1 MNKLNTAVTDTPHEL
16 RMYAGMLLR
25 SDTFSTFSFNKRQS
39 FPHSTAEIGDFD
51 PQKHYGNYISDFKIL
66 LKQTPK
72 MEEKIM
78 EYHPTLKGQTP
89 LMAETCFLK
98 KASLLDTYGVDPHPV
113 KVFSEGYEGT
123 EFSKLLFFVFFQCLS
138 FVLKILCGFS
148 FCLY

>member
-1 MNKLNTAVTDTPHEL
+1 
-16 RMYAGMLLR
+16 MLLR
-25 SDTFSTFSFNKRQS
+25 SDTL
-39 FPHSTAEIGDFD
+39 FPNSTAEIGDFD

-113 KVFSEGYEGT
+113 KV
-123 EFSKLLFFVFFQCLS
+123 SKVFPPPFFFF
-138 FVLKILCGFS
+138 F
-148 FCLY
+148 